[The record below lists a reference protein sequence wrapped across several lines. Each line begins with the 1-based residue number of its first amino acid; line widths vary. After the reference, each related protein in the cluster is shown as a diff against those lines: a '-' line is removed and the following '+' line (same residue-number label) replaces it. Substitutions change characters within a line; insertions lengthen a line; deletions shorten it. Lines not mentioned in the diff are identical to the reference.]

1 MQGRLTPTNGRGIQ
15 FFPFD
20 NWENEFYS
28 AQRLKLDEIE
38 FIFDYENYINN
49 PLWTEDGIKKIKQ
62 IEDKTNIQINVIC
75 FDYFMRRPFYKV
87 NAKEQNFV
95 RNENTQIMKKV
106 LSAMEQLKINLLEIP
121 LVDSSSLRTE
131 LEKNIFF
138 EWMMQI
144 VENSDKN
151 IYFALETD
159 LNCDDFVEY
168 LNRFSNLRVGANY
181 DSGNSSGLGY
191 DAYKEVTT
199 LKNYILNVHIKD
211 RILHGTTVK
220 LGTGSADFDA
230 LFRGLYE
237 IGYKYNFIL
246 QAARG
251 IDSEEEKNILE
262 QMSFVKKYMKKYDL
276 LD

>member
-1 MQGRLTPTNGRGIQ
+1 MQGRLTPANGRGIQ
-15 FFPFD
+15 FFPFG
-20 NWENEFYS
+20 NWENEFYG

-62 IEDKTNIQINVIC
+62 IEDKTNIQINAVC

-87 NAKEQNFV
+87 NVKEQDFV
-95 RNENTQIMKKV
+95 RNENTQIIKKV

-121 LVDSSSLRTE
+121 LVDTSSLQTE

-138 EWMMQI
+138 KWMMQV
-144 VENSDKN
+144 VESSDKN

-168 LNRFSNLRVGANY
+168 LNRFSNRRVGANY

-230 LFRGLYE
+230 LFRGLHE
-237 IGYKYNFIL
+237 IGYKHNFIL

-262 QMSFVKKYMKKYDL
+262 QMSFVKEYMKKYDL